1 MKRLIYVFLVLAG
14 LSSCDDFLTED
25 LKGDYNSTNILSN
38 EEQAQLAVN
47 ALYNAAAYSIN
58 LWKFGDVASDDAV
71 KGGNDGDQAEIGYID
86 DFTVQSDNG
95 VIAEF
100 WQNTY
105 ETISRA
111 NNVIDGIKNTPM
123 DATKKE
129 QMIAEAKFL
138 RAYSYFQLVNIFGE
152 VPLKLYPQNSDK
164 NIYVGLSSVEGIYT
178 QIEKDLTDAVV
189 LPVSYAVTETGRATR
204 GAAYGLLAKAQLYQK
219 KYGEA
224 LTSIQ
229 NLESLNLYDLDSY
242 ENLFKLGNENSIETI
257 FAICFLSNQV
267 PTCSNALNQW
277 LAPSIESGYFFDNPT
292 QSWVDIFTEKQTD
305 GSDDLRLDASI
316 GRDGKTWLNDNTFS
330 SSWSSTGYLVKKH
343 NQPLTEVDAG
353 RKGDGGLA
361 YIYLR
366 YADILLMKAECQ
378 NELHYP
384 DLAEAPL
391 NRVRN
396 RAGLADISGKTES
409 EMRSLIRTERRKEL
423 GFEFHRF
430 FDLMRWGKEVATEAL
445 GSGFTWI
452 EPRYYFPLPQTELD
466 SNLGIK

>member
-1 MKRLIYVFLVLAG
+1 M
-14 LSSCDDFLTED
+14 
-25 LKGDYNSTNILSN
+25 
-38 EEQAQLAVN
+38 
-47 ALYNAAAYSIN
+47 
-58 LWKFGDVASDDAV
+58 
-71 KGGNDGDQAEIGYID
+71 
-86 DFTVQSDNG
+86 
-95 VIAEF
+95 
-100 WQNTY
+100 
-105 ETISRA
+105 
-111 NNVIDGIKNTPM
+111 
-123 DATKKE
+123 
-129 QMIAEAKFL
+129 
-138 RAYSYFQLVNIFGE
+138 
-152 VPLKLYPQNSDK
+152 
-164 NIYVGLSSVEGIYT
+164 
-178 QIEKDLTDAVV
+178 TDAVV

-353 RKGDGGLA
+353 A
-361 YIYLR
+361 S
-366 YADILLMKAECQ
+366 A
-378 NELHYP
+378 
-384 DLAEAPL
+384 
-391 NRVRN
+391 
-396 RAGLADISGKTES
+396 S
-409 EMRSLIRTERRKEL
+409 
-423 GFEFHRF
+423 
-430 FDLMRWGKEVATEAL
+430 
-445 GSGFTWI
+445 
-452 EPRYYFPLPQTELD
+452 
-466 SNLGIK
+466 

>member
-47 ALYNAAAYSIN
+47 AIYNAAAYSIN

-86 DFTVQSDNG
+86 DFTAQSDNG

-316 GRDGKTWLNDNTFS
+316 GRDGKAWLNDNTFS

-343 NQPLTEVDAG
+343 NQPLSEVDAG

-378 NELHYP
+378 NELHHP

-445 GSGFTWI
+445 GPEFTWT